1 MPADVPSAL
10 HAPADLAPERG
21 SRKPRRRGRLSALF
35 APWRADARAAAD
47 RAGRPARAAGDAG
60 DGENAAPE
68 SGSGAARESAVTAPW
83 WSGAHRRRRPLS
95 KLTARVLAI
104 NVLALILL
112 LGGLLFLGNYEEQL
126 IQSELESLQTEAL
139 TFAGA
144 LAEGALVDDPAGRYR
159 LDPAKARQIVRR
171 LHETTETRTRLFDAA
186 EDGLLLA
193 DSRMLAGPGGTI
205 EITPLPPPDDT
216 AWPRQLLNAAYD
228 GIVGLFPERK
238 QRPVYREQP
247 EQHGSDYSI
256 TRRALN
262 GDIGRQIWATDGQ
275 DLLLGVAVPVQRLRV
290 VLGTVLLTRD
300 SGSIKTAVQSV
311 REQILVI
318 FAGVLAVTVLMS
330 LYLAGSITTPIRK
343 LAQAA
348 DRVRGGKTREHEIPD
363 FTHRRD
369 EIGEL
374 SGALREMTAALWN
387 RMDANE
393 RFAADVAH
401 ELKNPL
407 TSVRSAVETA
417 TRIQDPER
425 QRQLMAIIQ
434 EDVKRL
440 DRLISDISD
449 SSRLDTELSRA
460 ESAPVDLRRMLE
472 MLAELHAA
480 TGAGAGAG
488 EDERPAVGASFA
500 EAGPLIVRGLEGR
513 LVQVF
518 RNLISNAVT
527 FSPPGGRIAL
537 AARREGGEI
546 VATVEDEGPG
556 IPEGK
561 LAAIFD
567 RFYTERP
574 AGEKFGTHSG
584 LGLSISKQIIDA
596 HGGSI
601 RAENRRDRSGARFI
615 VRLPAG

>member
-1 MPADVPSAL
+1 MPADVPSDL
-10 HAPADLAPERG
+10 HAPADLAPG
-21 SRKPRRRGRLSALF
+21 SVNRKALRRDRSAGLLAPRRGEEQPGQAKNLPESD
-35 APWRADARAAAD
+35 PAAVA
-47 RAGRPARAAGDAG
+47 AEGKAVHPAR
-60 DGENAAPE
+60 P
-68 SGSGAARESAVTAPW
+68 TQ
-83 WSGAHRRRRPLS
+83 RRGPLS

-144 LAEGALVDDPAGRYR
+144 LAEGALVDDPAGLYR

-171 LHETTETRTRLFDAA
+171 LYETTETRTRLFDAA
-186 EDGLLLA
+186 EGGLLLA
-193 DSRMLAGPGGTI
+193 DSRRLAGPGGTV
-205 EITPLPPPDDT
+205 EITPLPPPDD
-216 AWPRQLLNAAYD
+216 AGLPRRLVNAAYD

-238 QRPVYREQP
+238 QRPLYDEEP
-247 EQHGSDYSI
+247 EQHASDYAI
-256 TRRALN
+256 TYRALS

-275 DLLLGVAVPVQRLRV
+275 DLLLGIAVPVQRLRV
-290 VLGTVLLTRD
+290 VLGAVLLTRD
-300 SGSIKTAVQSV
+300 SSSIKAALQSV

-318 FAGVLAVTVLMS
+318 FAGVLGVTILMS
-330 LYLAGSITTPIRK
+330 LYLAGSITSPIRK
-343 LAQAA
+343 LAEAA

-449 SSRLDTELSRA
+449 ASRLDSELSRT
-460 ESAPVDLRRMLE
+460 ESAPVDLRRMLA
-472 MLAELHAA
+472 MLAELHQV
-480 TGAGAGAG
+480 TGDGNGAGP
-488 EDERPAVGASFA
+488 RVGASFA
-500 EAGPLIVRGLEGR
+500 EAGPLIVRGMEGR

-537 AARREGGEI
+537 AARREGHEV

-584 LGLSISKQIIDA
+584 LGLSISKQIIEA
-596 HGGSI
+596 HGGDI

-615 VRLPAG
+615 VRLPAA